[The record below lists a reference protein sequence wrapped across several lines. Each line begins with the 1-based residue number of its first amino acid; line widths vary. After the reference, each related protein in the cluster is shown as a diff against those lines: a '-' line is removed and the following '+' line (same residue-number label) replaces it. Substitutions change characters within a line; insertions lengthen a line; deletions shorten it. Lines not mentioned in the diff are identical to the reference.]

1 MQASIAAK
9 TACPKCRGKMERG
22 FVLDYT
28 YGARVAS
35 TWIEGAPEQ
44 GWTGVRVRGK
54 KSLQIEADRCTSCGF
69 LEFYA
74 K

>member
-1 MQASIAAK
+1 
-9 TACPKCRGKMERG
+9 MERG

-28 YGARVAS
+28 YGSRVAS

-44 GWTGVRVRGK
+44 GWTGVRLKGK
-54 KSLQIEADRCTSCGF
+54 RALQVEADRCSSCGF